1 MIQELFPGDI
11 QNLNCRSLAN
21 NRVLLDILEK
31 KLVSFS
37 GFYLSFIYVEFMC
50 ITPTG
55 KNDNNNYVAN
65 ASTRVL

>member
-31 KLVSFS
+31 NWFHLVV
-37 GFYLSFIYVEFMC
+37 FIYLLFTCEFMC